1 MHLILLR
8 RRLLIICAHCTFIRQ
23 SDERTPTVTDVPLQ
37 RVGLVEQSIAALQ
50 ARIERGDWEVGER
63 LPPEQHLAA
72 QLGVGRSTVRE
83 AVRALASIGL
93 VQSRQG
99 AGAFVQAHTAPEAN
113 LARRLERAAMLDV
126 YEVRQGLELQAAP
139 LAARRR
145 SAADLERMQE
155 ALRRRKRARRLGRMR
170 AWVDADIDFHQAVI
184 DAAHN
189 PVLSDVYRAFTG
201 ALRAS
206 LDTISADADQTRDGH
221 DDHVALVSA
230 IARHDG
236 EAAMTATLRILE
248 TTREQTDTLT
258 PITDD
263 TPA

>member
-1 MHLILLR
+1 MVV
-8 RRLLIICAHCTFIRQ
+8 
-23 SDERTPTVTDVPLQ
+23 EVPLR
-37 RVGLVEQSIAALQ
+37 RVGLVEQAITSLR
-50 ARIERGDWEVGER
+50 ARIERGDWEIGER
-63 LPPEQHLAA
+63 LPPEQQLAE

-83 AVRALASIGL
+83 AVRALASMGL

-99 AGAFVQAHTAPEAN
+99 AGAYVQARVAPEAN
-113 LARRLERAAMLDV
+113 LTRRLERAAMRDV

-145 SAADLERMQE
+145 AEADLERMQE
-155 ALRRRKRARRLGRMR
+155 ALRRRRRARRLGRWR

-189 PVLSDVYRAFTG
+189 PVLSDVYRAFTS

-206 LDTISADADQTRDGH
+206 LDTISADGGQTRDGH
-221 DDHVALVSA
+221 DDHVALVAA
-230 IARHDG
+230 IARHDA
-236 EAAMTATLRILE
+236 EAAMAATLRILE
-248 TTREQTDTLT
+248 TTREHTETLT
-258 PITDD
+258 PTLED